1 MTMSAAI
8 NKREVGAG
16 LVVLAIGVVFLLW
29 SQAYPARM
37 SAMPKLVGW
46 VTIVLALIDI
56 AAHFD
61 NALGRVLRQI
71 AGLEI
76 GAGSG
81 RSDETAGP
89 SWRKIA
95 VAMIWV
101 VGYVLAIDV
110 FGFLATTPIYILLY
124 MFLHGRKS
132 LRASAL
138 SAVVT
143 TLAIWFTFEY
153 LFHYPLYSG
162 LVFGGK

>member
-1 MTMSAAI
+1 MGAAV
-8 NKREVGAG
+8 NKREIGAG
-16 LVVLAIGVVFLLW
+16 LVVLVIGVVFLLW

-61 NALGRVLRQI
+61 NALGRILRQI
-71 AGLEI
+71 TGLEI
-76 GAGSG
+76 GTGSG
-81 RSDETAGP
+81 QRDEAAAP
-89 SWRKIA
+89 SWRKIV

-101 VGYVLAIDV
+101 VGYVVVIDV
-110 FGFLATTPIYILLY
+110 FGFLATTPVYIFLY

-153 LFHYPLYSG
+153 LFHYPLYPG
-162 LVFGGK
+162 LLFAGQ